1 MENIVLGQKKRWSN
15 LDLNMLWDLE
25 INTFIFGFNPNPICT
40 THRDNCN
47 VLITQ
52 IGVSS
57 MKPPLESNSTNA
69 TIFFFFFLFY
79 FFFLSPLSAS
89 VQKYKLLTE
98 QMDIKHP
105 RVHFKILI
113 CEFQCQILIMQLWLF
128 HTAVT
133 LSLVGNNK
141 HLSTYRRRKWMLRG

>member
-1 MENIVLGQKKRWSN
+1 
-15 LDLNMLWDLE
+15 
-25 INTFIFGFNPNPICT
+25 
-40 THRDNCN
+40 
-47 VLITQ
+47 
-52 IGVSS
+52 

-69 TIFFFFFLFY
+69 TIYLF

-113 CEFQCQILIMQLWLF
+113 CEFQCQILIMQL
-128 HTAVT
+128 
-133 LSLVGNNK
+133 
-141 HLSTYRRRKWMLRG
+141 